1 MGRINT
7 MRVLLGGVVAGI
19 VLNVGDYLLNGM
31 VLMDEWKAAM
41 DALELDPVS
50 SSTIIMLVLLDLAL
64 GIVAVWLY
72 AAFRPRFGPGPRTAL
87 TAGFVLWLLS
97 SALYT
102 VGNSLTPVWP
112 ASLMMT
118 STVFLLFLAPLATM
132 AGAFFYKEDEGGG
145 GAATDAF

>member
-7 MRVLLGGVVAGI
+7 MRVLLGGGVAGI
-19 VLNVGDYLLNGM
+19 VLNIGDYVINGM
-31 VLMDEWKAAM
+31 VLMDEWTAAIE
-41 DALELDPVS
+41 ALGLEPVS
-50 SSTIIMLVLLDLAL
+50 SSTIIMFVLLDLGL

-72 AAFRPRFGPGPRTAL
+72 AAFRPRFGAGPRTAL
-87 TAGFVLWLLS
+87 TAGFVLWLLT

-118 STVFLLFLAPLATM
+118 TTVFWLFLAPLATM
-132 AGAFFYKEDEGGG
+132 AGAFFYREDEGGG
-145 GAATDAF
+145 GVATDAF